1 MINYS
6 KNHRIIEALIFG
18 STEPISEEDMLE
30 KISNEINLNDLLNDL
45 KNYYKER
52 GINLVKT
59 GMTWSFRTAPDLYEN
74 LIILKKQKRKI
85 SKAGMEVLSI
95 VAYHQ
100 PITRA
105 EIENIRG
112 VQMGKGTIDILVEVG
127 WIKPKGRRNTPGR
140 PVMWVTTEKFLEH
153 FSLEHIDSLPGLEEL
168 KASGFLDKRAAIS
181 TISDLSK
188 IENENIEIDNDEE
201 ESLEDFITPE
211 SS

>member
-18 STEPISEEDMLE
+18 STEPISEKDMLE
-30 KISNEINLNDLLNDL
+30 KISSETNLNDLLNDL
-45 KNYYKER
+45 KDLYKER

-112 VQMGKGTIDILVEVG
+112 VQMGKGTIDILVEIG

-188 IENENIEIDNDEE
+188 IENENIEIDNDED

>member
-18 STEPISEEDMLE
+18 STEPISEKDMLE
-30 KISNEINLNDLLNDL
+30 KISSEINLNDLLNDL
-45 KNYYKER
+45 KDFYKER

-112 VQMGKGTIDILVEVG
+112 VQMGKGTIDILVEIG

-153 FSLEHIDSLPGLEEL
+153 FSIEHIDNLPGLEEL